1 MVNKCAT
8 KKSNKTLFLVSC
20 KPQMWKI
27 WSPYNYQN
35 TQHPYK
41 IEFSTTHVRHPIFF
55 FIHMHHHSFQVMGIN
70 GGKQGHKHVLK
81 VLLKLGELFRSLC
94 TIKKGEDIS
103 PILVASL
110 LCILYPCQHYM
121 QTPYSRRKGLAK
133 RNYMNT
139 KLPLHNPWKHYYNSE
154 NIP

>member
-8 KKSNKTLFLVSC
+8 KKSNKTLFLVSS

-27 WSPYNYQN
+27 WSPYNYEIHN
-35 TQHPYK
+35 THTRSNSQLHMFD
-41 IEFSTTHVRHPIFF
+41 IQFF

-110 LCILYPCQHYM
+110 LCILYPC
-121 QTPYSRRKGLAK
+121 
-133 RNYMNT
+133 
-139 KLPLHNPWKHYYNSE
+139 
-154 NIP
+154 